1 MVRGGPV
8 GTDVEKQHVLVT
20 IHHVGNRLQG
30 AAEAGDRRHGQGQ
43 HGARVVDQ
51 GDRPAAGIESGTH
64 EFGGKTDF
72 VHEHVF
78 GGIAGGAD
86 EIKVFDTRTLAFER
100 FESLVEYLTLAVE
113 RLLAAQCVGPGTRR
127 TPGRRLLPERRIRNP
142 PERERDDHGSPAR
155 ARDARQPPGACEAHR
170 CDPERQCPPGE
181 HHRIDE
187 RIVAHQQQPVR
198 QFADAQQRPGDVE
211 PQRDR
216 RQRNGDRGQQRWLA
230 REPGDDQAGKQRQRH
245 RQQRAR
251 HRTRIETAGRADLRE
266 VGTDT
271 DQQVEQRDQQ
281 QLGWKR
287 TPAGRR
293 RRQQPGS
300 AQAAPQVDA
309 EVAQDPARN
318 RRAELSGG
326 GGVHGGWRL
335 RTCVARRPANR
346 SRGSVRRS

>member
-1 MVRGGPV
+1 MVRGRPV
-8 GTDVEKQHVLVT
+8 GADIEKQHVLVA
-20 IHHVGNRLQG
+20 IHHAGNRLEG

-51 GDRPAAGIESGTH
+51 RDRPAAGIEPGTH
-64 EFGGKTDF
+64 EFGGKPHF

-78 GGIAGGAD
+78 GGIAGSAD
-86 EIKVFDTRTLAFER
+86 KIEVFDTRTPALER
-100 FESLVEYLTLAVE
+100 FERLVEHFALAVE
-113 RLLAAQCVGPGTRR
+113 RLLAAQCAGTGTRR
-127 TPGRRLLPERRIRNP
+127 TPGRRLLPERHIRNP
-142 PERERDDHGSPAR
+142 PERERDDRGSPAG
-155 ARDARQPPGACEAHR
+155 ARDTRQPSGAREAR
-170 CDPERQCPPGE
+170 RREPERQCPPGE

-187 RIVAHQQQPVR
+187 RVVDCQQQPVR

-216 RQRNGDRGQQRWLA
+216 RQRNGNRGQQRWLA
-230 REPGDDQAGKQRQRH
+230 RKSGDDQAGKQRQRH
-245 RQQRAR
+245 RQQRAG
-251 HRTRIETAGRADLRE
+251 HRTRIETTDSADLRE

-281 QLGWKR
+281 QLGRKR
-287 TPAGRR
+287 TPAGRH
-293 RRQQPGS
+293 RRQQHGS
-300 AQAAPQVDA
+300 AQATPQVDA

-326 GGVHGGWRL
+326 GGIHGGWRPHA
-335 RTCVARRPANR
+335 CVARRPANR